1 MGTEPASP
9 VTASFTLINDR
20 TDIHRAESRLF
31 EALDAFEYPK
41 AARFAIRLAFEEAVT
56 NAFKHGHKGLPP
68 TTPVQVDLSISHDQ
82 VVIAV
87 EDQGPGFNPADVP
100 DPTKD
105 ENLEVPTGRGL
116 MLIRAYMTRMTFNAA
131 GNRVEMVF
139 ERAPDTQPPAG
150 A

>member
-1 MGTEPASP
+1 MSTHQDPAP
-9 VTASFTLINDR
+9 VSVSMDLINDR
-20 TDIHRAESRLF
+20 AQIHRAETSVL
-31 EALDAFEYPK
+31 EALDRFGYPK

-68 TTPVQVDLSISHDQ
+68 KATVRVDLDIGPER

-87 EDQGPGFNPADVP
+87 EDQGPGFTPNEVP
-100 DPTKD
+100 DPTLD

-116 MLIRAYMTRMTFNAA
+116 MLIRAYMTNLEFNDAGNRIRMTFDRAA
-131 GNRVEMVF
+131 N
-139 ERAPDTQPPAG
+139 G